1 MSRTQRKSAL
11 RIAALAILSLTLGG
25 AASASLLSQALSPAQ
40 AAQTPRAAQPGPL
53 RTPPVHAD
61 VNDFTVESFDA
72 VYELG
77 KDDEGR
83 STLRTTERIVV
94 LFPDFDQNRGI
105 IRDIPRIYGDDRGEH
120 ETDLRIDSVTDD
132 SGSPRPF
139 TTEEYG
145 DFLSV
150 TIAVPEGSFV
160 HGAQTYVIEY
170 SQRDVTRHFSDGGP
184 DTGADEFYWD
194 VNGTDWAQ
202 PFGRVSARLILD
214 EDLVPAFNGNA
225 ACYRGA
231 FGSGEPCEI
240 GAEGDSIVVEE
251 HDLAPYENI
260 TIAAGFAPGT
270 FAGPPVPFLER
281 VPLLFYGGLASL
293 AAAIGL
299 TVVTAVRGLRG
310 AKTGRAII
318 AQYEPPAGIA
328 AAVAAELVRARRT
341 AMTAT
346 LLDLAVRRRIRL
358 LHDEPSDMY
367 GAQPL
372 DETGLLPI
380 EQSVWSRLFGGSRNS
395 TVWFDGKSTGLG
407 DAAAALGGLARAE
420 VTKAGLVR
428 KAPGGAIGV
437 IALLFIAAL
446 GLLVLHAVV
455 IGDFVLMTVLL
466 AVGIN
471 VLVWLLIGLSAAL
484 LMLRPRTHAGALL
497 HDHLM
502 GLREYI
508 RLAEADRIRMLQS
521 ASGAEV
527 TEDRIVQIYERLLPY
542 AVVFGFEREWQAE
555 LAKLYRESAPDWV
568 GGSSASSSTFSFS
581 RALPLAGLGSAVAS
595 SPVTRSSSSGSGSGS
610 SFSSSFGGSGGG
622 GFSGGGGG
630 GGGGRGV

>member
-1 MSRTQRKSAL
+1 MV
-11 RIAALAILSLTLGG
+11 IAILSLLLGG
-25 AASASLLSQALSPAQ
+25 AASTGALAPERALAQ
-40 AAQTPRAAQPGPL
+40 VGTL
-53 RTPPVHAD
+53 RAD

-77 KDDEGR
+77 RDDEGR

-105 IRDIPRIYGDDRGEH
+105 IRDIPRIYEDDRGEH
-120 ETDLRIDSVTDD
+120 ETDLRIASVTDGN
-132 SGSPRPF
+132 GSPRPF

-150 TIAVPEGSFV
+150 TIAVPQGSFV

-170 SQRDVTRHFSDGGP
+170 SQRDVTRHFS

-214 EDLVPAFNGNA
+214 EKLVPAFNGNA

-380 EQSVWSRLFGGSRNS
+380 EHSVWSRLFGGSRNS
-395 TVWFDGKSTGLG
+395 TVWFDGKSTSLG

-542 AVVFGFEREWQAE
+542 AVIFGFEREWQAE

-630 GGGGRGV
+630 GGGGRGI